1 MACLP
6 HPSTDRTAVIGGRS
20 PVPLPSR
27 IPALYG
33 FRAFACLSVFAVHWR
48 QFTNA
53 TGTVGMVDLQRAI
66 DNANAPSFFF
76 ILSGF
81 LVSLHFWSG
90 RSGRGRPWV
99 RDYVVSRCVRILPA
113 YYACLAAII
122 VAQNRGF
129 DAAKDRL
136 NVTLHAT
143 MLHNLNE
150 ETFYRLAPPFWT
162 IAVQMQAYVFMPLV
176 LIVAIR
182 LSSWTRRAAFVIG
195 LAVAAY
201 VAHLLSLSPTLE
213 GMTAEWALTQPTV
226 ATRSVLAHAPHFL
239 IGILTG
245 LVYVRRAG
253 LGVHDAPDRETW
265 RSEGLVWLAMAAI
278 VVILTTP
285 LAESPGFSI
294 PFGRYNLPVV
304 PLLIAWIV
312 LETPRT
318 RLARAVFDAAPLRWL
333 GLISF
338 GVYIY
343 HHPVLNAV
351 AKLMDRQGLSIGEHA
366 ALYGGASLLLTIA
379 VSALSYVLME
389 APLVRLVKRRRVR
402 RVRMSPANA

>member
-1 MACLP
+1 VTVNSPLTLP
-6 HPSTDRTAVIGGRS
+6 A
-20 PVPLPSR
+20 R

-48 QFTNA
+48 QFTDA
-53 TGTVGMVDLQRAI
+53 TGTVGLVDLQRAI

-90 RSGRGRPWV
+90 RWGGGRPWV

-122 VAQNRGF
+122 VAQGRGF
-129 DAAKDRL
+129 DTAKDRL

-150 ETFYRLAPPFWT
+150 ETFYRLAPPLWT

-182 LSSWTRRAAFVIG
+182 LSSWTHRAALVIG
-195 LAVAAY
+195 LAVIAYAA
-201 VAHLLSLSPTLE
+201 HRLSLSPTLE
-213 GMTAEWALTQPTV
+213 GMSAAWALAQPTV

-245 LVYVRRAG
+245 LVYVRRAK
-253 LGVHDAPDRETW
+253 LGVHDRLDRATW
-265 RSEGLVWLAMAAI
+265 RSEGLVWLAMISI
-278 VVILTTP
+278 VAILTTP
-285 LAESPGFSI
+285 LAESRWFSI
-294 PFGRYNLPVV
+294 PFGRYNLPMV

-318 RLARAVFDAAPLRWL
+318 RLARALFDAAPLRWL

-351 AKLMDRQGLSIGEHA
+351 AKLMDRQGLSITDHA
-366 ALYGGASLLLTIA
+366 VLYGGVSLLLTIV
-379 VSALSYVLME
+379 VSGLSYVLME
-389 APLVRLVKRRRVR
+389 APLMRLVKRMRVAR
-402 RVRMSPANA
+402 ARVSAA